1 MTILTLVEVIII
13 GLITGTIT
21 SLIGAS
27 GVTVVVPALT
37 ILFSLNSHIAIGT
50 SLLVDVI
57 TSIVVS
63 ISYIRHKNV
72 KLQASIWIT
81 VGSILGAQLG
91 SHWAGIISDTSLSGI
106 FAVMLIISGIATLRK
121 KKTSYDESKG
131 LHFKS
136 KIAQT
141 LTLLL
146 IGFIIGIISGLVGAG
161 GGVMVLLTIIFILHY
176 PMHEAVGTSTVIM
189 AITACSSLIGYAQ
202 QGNVDYKY
210 GLAIAIGAVIAG
222 MIGSHIANKVNEA
235 VLNKIVAWVFIF
247 LGIVMLAMKFLH

>member
-1 MTILTLVEVIII
+1 MTVLTWIELIII

-27 GVTVVVPALT
+27 GVTVVVPAMT

-72 KLQASIWIT
+72 RLQASIWIT

-91 SHWAGIISDTSLSGI
+91 SHWAGIISDTSLSGL
-106 FAVMLIISGIATLRK
+106 FAIMLIISGISTLRK
-121 KKTSYDESKG
+121 KDNNYDSNKG

-136 KIAQT
+136 KITQT
-141 LTLLL
+141 LALLL
-146 IGFIIGIISGLVGAG
+146 IGFLIGIISGLVGAG

-176 PMHEAVGTSTVIM
+176 PMHQAVGTSTVIM
-189 AITACSSLIGYAQ
+189 AITACSSLFGYAS

-210 GLAIAIGAVIAG
+210 GLAIAIGAVVAG

-235 VLNKIVAWVFIF
+235 VLNKIVAWVFIL
-247 LGIVMLAMKFLH
+247 LGFIMIGMKFLH